1 MHNIKSVSLVIPAYK
16 QEKTILNNL
25 KKLYEILEPLP
36 YKFEIVVVVDGLLDK
51 TYDKA
56 KEFGKRNV
64 KVIGYKKNQGKGY
77 AVKLGVL
84 KATGDVIGF
93 MDAGLDLNPNGI
105 PLLLDLMKFHDA
117 DIVIGSK
124 LHPESKVAYPLG
136 RIILS
141 WGYRSLIEILFG
153 LTIRDSQVGLKFFK
167 KKVAK
172 DVFKRLIVK
181 RFAFD
186 IEALAVAQ
194 SRGYKKI
201 YEGPIEL
208 DFTRVESSITS
219 GNFWRIILHMLWDTL
234 AVFYRLKILR
244 YYDKQSL
251 RSNDLKQSLRSDDL
265 KQSLRSDDL
274 KQSLRSRKLKPHK
287 IDS

>member
-1 MHNIKSVSLVIPAYK
+1 MDNIKSLSLVLPAYK

-25 KKLYEILEPLP
+25 KKLYEILEVLP
-36 YKFEIVVVVDGLLDK
+36 YEFEIIVVVDGFLDK
-51 TYDKA
+51 TYERA
-56 KEFGKRNV
+56 KEFKKKNV
-64 KVIGYKKNQGKGY
+64 KVLGYKKNQGKGY

-84 KATGDVIGF
+84 GAKGDVIGF

-105 PLLLDLMKFHDA
+105 PLLLDLMKFHGA

-124 LHPESKVAYPLG
+124 LHPESRVAYPLW
-136 RIILS
+136 RRILS
-141 WGYRSLIEILFG
+141 WGYRTIIKILFG

-167 KKVAK
+167 RSVVR
-172 DVFKRLIVK
+172 DVFKRLLVK

-194 SRGYKKI
+194 SRGYTKI

-219 GNFWRIILHMLWDTL
+219 RSLWRIILHMLWDTL
-234 AVFYRLKILR
+234 AVFYRLKILH

-251 RSNDLKQSLRSDDL
+251 RSGELKQSLHSGE
-265 KQSLRSDDL
+265 
-274 KQSLRSRKLKPHK
+274 LKPHK
-287 IDS
+287 S